1 MMEILNTQLALFFKT
16 DFIGA
21 FENVSVRIKNKLGE
35 SNVTQILPIPKDAPS
50 EIPRL
55 ILSYNKYSI
64 NVSRNRADIFTKDW
78 ASCYQTIK
86 DIIEIFI
93 DEINISVNR
102 VGYIKTYFD
111 YKDLDNLKQ
120 IIGSEK
126 ISKQVLKELKLVLNV
141 PVDLMSYKC
150 NNIEGL
156 EYVTVIKTNSNGVE
170 ESVNGIIVNRDINTV
185 AEENYAF
192 NNANIYNLI
201 DSMVTCASKNII
213 YNG

>member
-16 DFIGA
+16 DFTGA
-21 FENVSVRIKNKLGE
+21 FENVSVKLKNKLGE
-35 SNVTQILPIPKDAPS
+35 SNVTQLLPIPKDAPS

-55 ILSYNKYSI
+55 MLNYNKYNI
-64 NVSRNRADIFTKDW
+64 NVSKNRADIFTKDW
-78 ASCYQTIK
+78 ASCYPAIK
-86 DIIEIFI
+86 DIIETFI
-93 DEINISVNR
+93 DEINIPVNR
-102 VGYIKTYFD
+102 IGYIRTYFED
-111 YKDLDNLKQ
+111 KSLDDLVQ
-120 IIGSEK
+120 IIRSEK
-126 ISKQVLKELKLVLNV
+126 ISQQRLKELKLMLNV
-141 PVDLMSYKC
+141 PVELMHFKC

-192 NNANIYNLI
+192 NNNNVYSLI
-201 DSMVTCASKNII
+201 DLMVACAAKNII